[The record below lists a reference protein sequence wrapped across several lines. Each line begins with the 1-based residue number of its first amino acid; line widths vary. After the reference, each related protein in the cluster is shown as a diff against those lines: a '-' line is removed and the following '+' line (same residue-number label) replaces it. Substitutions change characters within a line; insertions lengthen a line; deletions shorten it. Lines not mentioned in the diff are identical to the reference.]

1 MHSLVLLR
9 HLFGSIV
16 VLGFLYQP
24 LHAGETI
31 SMIKGMYSQ
40 RQESYS
46 LELLQV
52 ESYCKSVKDSVKR
65 KTVLSSH
72 EEGKGYKNDISNDV
86 TVNNKILKG
95 GRKMDLDFSAIKKQF
110 GFEDDAT
117 IDNFGNKLGINLPF
131 AKEWLAFL
139 AYMEVGDSV
148 HTFRSYPTLS
158 HKKYKMA
165 VAAGSTPM
173 KGFSQQGGV
182 STACGPWGI
191 TDGAFFD
198 VMKSRDDFLAALKA
212 DKDGTDVLKW
222 LEKGGDDGFLE
233 EISLTALLYHRIAIT
248 YRKDGNPMPS
258 RSLGYFMHSYSCH
271 YNPKQ
276 DKLSTKQKDRI
287 NEWFTYPDWKKK
299 EFNIFN

>member
-1 MHSLVLLR
+1 MQTFIILQRFLKA
-9 HLFGSIV
+9 IV
-16 VLGFLYQP
+16 FLGFLSQALY
-24 LHAGETI
+24 AGKTI

-46 LELLQV
+46 FELLQV
-52 ESYCKSVKDSVKR
+52 DSYCKSVKDSVKH
-65 KTVLSSH
+65 KAVLTTD
-72 EEGKGYKNDISNDV
+72 EGKKRQDFDISESV
-86 TVNNKILKG
+86 YAKNKFLKG
-95 GRKMDLDFSAIKKQF
+95 GRKMDIDFSAMKKQF
-110 GFEDDAT
+110 GFEDDKT

-165 VAAGSTPM
+165 VAAGSE
-173 KGFSQQGGV
+173 KFAKNSAV

-191 TDGAFFD
+191 TDGAFYD
-198 VMKSRDDFLAALKA
+198 VMNSRDDFLTALKA
-212 DKDGTDVLKW
+212 DRDGSEVLEW
-222 LEKGGDDGFLE
+222 LEQGGKDGFLE
-233 EISLTALLYHRIAIT
+233 EITLTALLYHRIAIM

-258 RSLGYFMHSYSCH
+258 RSIGYFMHSYSCH